1 MILVSLRLGGMVAGA
16 GRPQLES
23 LERYGNNIGLAFQVV
38 DDLLDVRSNQEIM
51 GKRTGKD
58 ASRGKLTFPGLIGVD
73 ESVRYAAQLVKEACE
88 SLVPLGHRAAG
99 LEVLARYVLERNR

>member
-1 MILVSLRLGGMVAGA
+1 MVAGA
-16 GRPQLES
+16 TIPQLES
-23 LERYGNNIGLAFQVV
+23 LEHYGNNIGLAFQVV

-58 ASRGKLTFPGLIGVD
+58 AGRGKLTFPGLIGLAQ
-73 ESVRYAAQLVKEACE
+73 STQYAAQLVKDACE
-88 SLVPLGHRAAG
+88 SLVPLGPRAGG